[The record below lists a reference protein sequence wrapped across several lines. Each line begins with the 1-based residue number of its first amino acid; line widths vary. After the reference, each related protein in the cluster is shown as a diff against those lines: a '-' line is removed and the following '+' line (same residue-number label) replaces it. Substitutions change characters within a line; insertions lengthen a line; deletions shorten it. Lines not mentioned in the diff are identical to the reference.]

1 MKNKNEITVIIIDDE
16 VEVRQFIKKSLER
29 KGYIVIT
36 AEDGQDALNKLKSTT
51 VHVAICDIVMPH
63 MDGIEFL
70 KRVHQENL
78 VVEVIM
84 MTGQSDLSRCLSS
97 IEYGACSYL
106 VKPVRIEDLY
116 EHIERA
122 RRNINEKAEMLKTAF
137 QAKTKK

>member
-1 MKNKNEITVIIIDDE
+1 MKNKNETTIIIIDDE
-16 VEVRQFIKKSLER
+16 VEVRQFLKNGLER
-29 KGYIVIT
+29 KGYTVIT
-36 AEDGQDALNKLKSTT
+36 AEDGSDALNKLKNTT
-51 VHVAICDIVMPH
+51 IHVAICDIVMPK

-70 KRVHQENL
+70 KKVHQENL

-106 VKPVRIEDLY
+106 VKPIRIEDLY

-122 RRNINEKAEMLKTAF
+122 RRNINEKAEMLKAAF